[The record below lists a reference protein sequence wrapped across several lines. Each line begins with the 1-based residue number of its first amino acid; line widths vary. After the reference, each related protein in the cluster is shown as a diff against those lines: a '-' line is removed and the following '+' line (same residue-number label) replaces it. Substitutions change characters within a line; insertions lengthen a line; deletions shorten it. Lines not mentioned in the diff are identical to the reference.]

1 METGTEKQ
9 DTLIKSVN
17 GSYHNSTAIAYD
29 VDIFRVNN
37 NKLTLCF
44 VHVLIVSSFQH
55 TCVYHMESWAL
66 GVWIVKAGT
75 IGERW
80 IVSVLVFLWE
90 VLIFILTMAR
100 SGNFSPILFQTVTIL
115 NFPL

>member
-44 VHVLIVSSFQH
+44 GHVLIVSSFQH
-55 TCVYHMESWAL
+55 ISHGKLSFRCLNCKGWNYRGKVDCQCTCFSM
-66 GVWIVKAGT
+66 
-75 IGERW
+75 
-80 IVSVLVFLWE
+80 
-90 VLIFILTMAR
+90 R
-100 SGNFSPILFQTVTIL
+100 SFDFYL
-115 NFPL
+115 NNG

>member
-29 VDIFRVNN
+29 AVMMSTYSEWIN

-55 TCVYHMESWAL
+55 ISHGKLSFRCLNYKGWNYRGKVDCQCTCFSM
-66 GVWIVKAGT
+66 
-75 IGERW
+75 
-80 IVSVLVFLWE
+80 
-90 VLIFILTMAR
+90 R
-100 SGNFSPILFQTVTIL
+100 SFDFYL
-115 NFPL
+115 NNG

>member
-17 GSYHNSTAIAYD
+17 GSYHNSTAFAYD

-44 VHVLIVSSFQH
+44 VHVLIVSFQH
-55 TCVYHMESWAL
+55 ISHGKLSFRCLNYKGWNYRGKVDCQCTCFSM
-66 GVWIVKAGT
+66 
-75 IGERW
+75 
-80 IVSVLVFLWE
+80 
-90 VLIFILTMAR
+90 R
-100 SGNFSPILFQTVTIL
+100 SFDFYL
-115 NFPL
+115 NNG